1 MMQWLLLLGVVGNII
16 TNIERNK
23 ILRKQLERTNSHR
36 LRMDAAG
43 NYYYGNE

>member
-1 MMQWLLLLGVVGNII
+1 MQWLLLLGVIGNIA
-16 TNIERNK
+16 TNIQRNR

-36 LRMDAAG
+36 LRRDTEG